1 MRIRVLVVGA
11 TTLLLAACGGTP
23 SDGEGAT
30 PSTEPEERTLT
41 VSAAASLTDTFTE
54 LEAAFEGANP
64 GVDVVMNFAGSSDLS
79 SQIVNGAPADV
90 FASANNAQMT
100 VVSDAGLVAGEPE
113 VFVTNKLQIA
123 VPTGN
128 PAGVAGFA
136 DLANPELSLV
146 VCAPQ
151 VPCGAATE
159 TVEESA
165 GVTLTPVSEE
175 PDVRSVL
182 SKVTSGE
189 ADAGLVYV
197 TDVISAEG
205 EVDGIDFPEADN
217 ALNEYPIA
225 VLSEAPQPELAAA
238 FVELVR
244 SPEGAAVLEAAG
256 FGTP

>member
-1 MRIRVLVVGA
+1 MAAAA
-11 TTLLLAACGGTP
+11 TVLLAGCAAPDAGSAGP
-23 SDGEGAT
+23 G
-30 PSTEPEERTLT
+30 ERTLT
-41 VSAAASLTDTFTE
+41 VSAAASLTGTFTA
-54 LEAAFEGANP
+54 LESVFEEANP
-64 GVDVVMNFAGSSDLS
+64 GVEVVMNFAGSSDLS

-90 FASANNAQMT
+90 FASANNAQMA
-100 VVSDAGLVAGEPE
+100 VVADAGLVAGEPE
-113 VFVTNKLQIA
+113 IFVTNRLQIA
-123 VPTGN
+123 VPAGN

-136 DLANPELSLV
+136 DLADPELSLV

-159 TVEESA
+159 TVEEST
-165 GVTLTPVSEE
+165 GVELAPVSEE

-197 TDVISAEG
+197 TDVISAGGRVEG
-205 EVDGIDFPEADN
+205 VDFPEAGT

-225 VLSEAPQPELAAA
+225 ALSEAPQPEPAAA

-244 SPEGAAVLEAAG
+244 SAEGAAVFEAAG
-256 FGTP
+256 FGAP